1 MQKYDFIE
9 KGILQNDVKALRES
23 IGSICYTCRDFSNGE
38 FDEVVRYVL
47 AKGIKLMDDT
57 LVGELV
63 STGKETY
70 TDEDFARAIFE
81 LKKNFCQERI
91 ADVKKIGTTLYRK
104 KVEPQVQAS
113 QTSGTSPNVQ
123 SHQAPNNAK
132 LKVAGLVAAGLAVV
146 AVAVIL
152 VILFKK

>member
-1 MQKYDFIE
+1 MQKYESIE
-9 KGILQNDVKALRES
+9 RGILQNDVKALRES

-38 FDEVVRYVL
+38 FDEVVKYVL
-47 AKGIKLMDDT
+47 EKGIKLMDDT

-63 STGKETY
+63 SSGKATY

-81 LKKNFCQERI
+81 LKKNFCKERI

-104 KVEPQVQAS
+104 KEEPKS
-113 QTSGTSPNVQ
+113 QTVGTSPNVQ

>member
-1 MQKYDFIE
+1 MQKYESIE
-9 KGILQNDVKALRES
+9 RGILQNDVKALRES

-38 FDEVVRYVL
+38 FDEVVKYVL
-47 AKGIKLMDDT
+47 DKGIKLMDDT

-81 LKKNFCQERI
+81 LKKNFCRERI
-91 ADVKKIGTTLYRK
+91 ADVKKIGKTLYRK
-104 KVEPQVQAS
+104 KPEPKVQTS
-113 QTSGTSPNVQ
+113 QTSGTNPNVQ

>member
-1 MQKYDFIE
+1 MQKYESIE
-9 KGILQNDVKALRES
+9 RGILQNDVKALRES

-38 FDEVVRYVL
+38 FDEVVEYVL
-47 AKGIKLMDDT
+47 SKGIKLMDDT

-63 STGKETY
+63 STGKESY

-81 LKKNFCQERI
+81 LKKNFCKERI
-91 ADVKKIGTTLYRK
+91 ADVKKIGATLYRK
-104 KVEPQVQAS
+104 KEEPKP
-113 QTSGTSPNVQ
+113 QTVGTGPNAQ
-123 SHQAPNNAK
+123 SHQASNNAK